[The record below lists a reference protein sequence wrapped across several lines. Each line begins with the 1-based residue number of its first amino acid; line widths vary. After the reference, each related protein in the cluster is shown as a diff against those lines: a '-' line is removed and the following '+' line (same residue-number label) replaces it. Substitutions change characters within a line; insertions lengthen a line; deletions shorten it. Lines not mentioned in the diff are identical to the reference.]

1 MRNKSDTA
9 EFVSDG
15 TRHAVTRA
23 QVEAAA
29 SHLPPAHSATFSRN
43 REWYAL
49 VGTGLHYVVDLLAE
63 ASGTKPSD
71 VKTARLALDALGF
84 PVVCW
89 AWGDLLTVGHSGHRT
104 HTS

>member
-1 MRNKSDTA
+1 MSSKPDTA
-9 EFVSDG
+9 EFVSGG
-15 TRHAVTRA
+15 TRHNVTRL

-29 SHLPPAHSATFSRN
+29 ARLAPAHSATFSRN

-49 VGTGLHYVVDLLAE
+49 VGTGLHYVLDLITE
-63 ASGTKPSD
+63 ATGIKPSD

-89 AWGDLLTVGHSGHRT
+89 AWGELLSAGHSGHT
-104 HTS
+104 ASA

>member
-1 MRNKSDTA
+1 MRNKPEPA
-9 EFVSDG
+9 EFISGG
-15 TRHAVTRA
+15 TRHTITRA

-29 SHLPPAHSATFSRN
+29 SRLPPAHSRTFSQN

-49 VGTGLHYVVDLLAE
+49 VGTGLHYVLDLITE
-63 ASGTKPSD
+63 ATGTKPSD

-89 AWGDLLTVGHSGHRT
+89 AWGDLLTDGHSGHT
-104 HTS
+104 ASA